1 MRIAVLACSFLVAFP
16 SHAQMENITYESTE
30 VAPGFYLTV
39 GNNPDGPFGGGH
51 SGFVV
56 TEDYVALIDDGL
68 APPAPAMVAHIAEVA
83 GKAPDFLV
91 NTHYHGDHTGANAL
105 FAGEGTI
112 VFAHH
117 ALRDRLL
124 EKPESAGG
132 DAGIPVVTFGEGV
145 TFHMNDVKAEVIHL
159 PKAHTDGD
167 AIVVAKNEN
176 VIFAGDIVF
185 NEIFPF
191 IDLDGGGSVDG
202 FIAAQK
208 KIVEL
213 ADEETVIIPGH
224 GELAS
229 LESMRKNI
237 AMLVEGQQRVKKL
250 VEMGKSE
257 DEAVAANPLADFAT
271 TFDWY
276 FIDAERMTRTFYK
289 DLTGN

>member
-1 MRIAVLACSFLVAFP
+1 MRKAVLALSLFVAF
-16 SHAQMENITYESTE
+16 STHAQMENITYESTQ
-30 VAPGFYLTV
+30 VAPGFYMTV
-39 GNNPDGPFGGGH
+39 GNNPDGPFGGGT

-56 TEDYVALIDDGL
+56 TADYVALIDDGL
-68 APPAPAMVAHIAEVA
+68 LPPASAMVAHVTEVA

-105 FAGEGTI
+105 FADEGTV

-117 ALRDRLL
+117 ALRKRLL
-124 EKPESAGG
+124 ENPESAGG

-145 TFHMNDVKAEVIHL
+145 TFHMNDVEAEVVHL
-159 PKAHTDGD
+159 PAAHTDGD
-167 AIVVAKNEN
+167 AIVVAKNAN

-185 NEIFPF
+185 NEVFPF

-202 FIAAQK
+202 FISAQR

-213 ADEETVIIPGH
+213 ADENTVIIPGH

-229 LESMRKNI
+229 LESMQKNI
-237 AMLVEGQQRVKKL
+237 AMLVEGQKRVNKL
-250 VEMGKSE
+250 VEAGMSE
-257 DEAVAANPLADFAT
+257 DEAVAANPLVDFADS
-271 TFDWY
+271 FDWY

-289 DLTGN
+289 DLTGK